1 MTFVKSRK
9 RLAVVSTLTVLMV
22 AMAATLAF
30 SVSGAVDAHRGGG
43 YGGSFSGGVSES
55 RLDRLV
61 ENGVI
66 TEEQSVEISTWYDA
80 RPDVLAEVKDRVNDL
95 DSDEQTAIR
104 DAVQLAR
111 TTQLADAIADDLGV
125 SASTIVDTYTAVKAE
140 VVSGDVSRRLF
151 YTTVAER
158 LGVDV
163 TDLRVEIYR
172 ARISGELSSADA
184 RSSYYS
190 ILADMNVISAA
201 ELSEINSWT
210 ADQPEILAELRDG
223 GFGMRQAR
231 FWTWLL
237 PRRVGATATVARAKS
252 RPSSN
257 IPQAAPRVECSARG
271 AYWFND
277 HSV

>member
-43 YGGSFSGGVSES
+43 YGGGLSES

-80 RPDVLAEVKDRVNDL
+80 RPDVLGEVKDRVNDL

-172 ARISGELSSADA
+172 ARISGELGGADA

-223 GFGMRQAR
+223 GFGCGKRGFGRGFYQKGGSDDGS
-231 FWTWLL
+231 T
-237 PRRVGATATVARAKS
+237 S
-252 RPSSN
+252 E
-257 IPQAAPRVECSARG
+257 ISA
-271 AYWFND
+271 
-277 HSV
+277 

>member
-43 YGGSFSGGVSES
+43 YGGGLSES

-80 RPDVLAEVKDRVNDL
+80 RPDVLGEVKDRVNDL

-125 SASTIVDTYTAVKAE
+125 SASTIVDTTQ
-140 VVSGDVSRRLF
+140 R
-151 YTTVAER
+151 
-158 LGVDV
+158 
-163 TDLRVEIYR
+163 
-172 ARISGELSSADA
+172 
-184 RSSYYS
+184 
-190 ILADMNVISAA
+190 
-201 ELSEINSWT
+201 
-210 ADQPEILAELRDG
+210 
-223 GFGMRQAR
+223 
-231 FWTWLL
+231 
-237 PRRVGATATVARAKS
+237 S
-252 RPSSN
+252 RP
-257 IPQAAPRVECSARG
+257 RL
-271 AYWFND
+271 
-277 HSV
+277 

>member
-223 GFGMRQAR
+223 GFGCGKRGFGRGFYQKGGSDDGS
-231 FWTWLL
+231 T
-237 PRRVGATATVARAKS
+237 S
-252 RPSSN
+252 E
-257 IPQAAPRVECSARG
+257 ISA
-271 AYWFND
+271 
-277 HSV
+277 

>member
-43 YGGSFSGGVSES
+43 YGGGLSES

-95 DSDEQTAIR
+95 DSDEQAAIR

-223 GFGMRQAR
+223 GFGCGKRGFGRGFYQ
-231 FWTWLL
+231 
-237 PRRVGATATVARAKS
+237 KS
-252 RPSSN
+252 GSDDGSTSE
-257 IPQAAPRVECSARG
+257 ISA
-271 AYWFND
+271 
-277 HSV
+277 

>member
-43 YGGSFSGGVSES
+43 YGGGLSES

-80 RPDVLAEVKDRVNDL
+80 RPDVLGEVKDRVNDL

-140 VVSGDVSRRLF
+140 VVSGDVSRRSF

-172 ARISGELSSADA
+172 ARISGELSGADA

-223 GFGMRQAR
+223 GFGCGKRGFGRGFYQKGGSDSDGS
-231 FWTWLL
+231 T
-237 PRRVGATATVARAKS
+237 S
-252 RPSSN
+252 E
-257 IPQAAPRVECSARG
+257 ISA
-271 AYWFND
+271 
-277 HSV
+277 